1 MIANDS
7 REDNAPRNASNLDTL
22 GGFRYKSPLAIFMR
36 TSHQRYP
43 ADGSVSPCG
52 SPPQS
57 RRFTAACAALACALL
72 ALSVVAA
79 WHVAVAAETAK
90 RAPANHPTLNQAK
103 RLIDGG
109 QAEEAITI
117 LRRFLGTNP
126 KPDLLDDT
134 YLLLGAALYRAQQ
147 YSEGLKYLQQLQAE
161 FPSSEVADRGKLMLA
176 RTHAAMG
183 NPDLALP
190 ILTGL
195 RALSQDDV
203 TKREAVHLSGE
214 LYVQKKEP
222 ARAIQAWLD
231 EMSLSS
237 EEQAE
242 EIRTNITELINA
254 SFDKKVLERIREAYP
269 KSFPGDLAAL
279 RLIDLYMGRG
289 EEHQASRQI
298 QQFLAHFPSHPQ
310 RTRLS
315 EMLDALQTK
324 LKSSQFLIAT
334 VLSLSGKMSSFAN
347 DVLSGI
353 QLALESPG
361 DRTGGPSIGLLVKD
375 IESAQASFL
384 DDFSS
389 LLANDRPVAVIGPLL
404 SKNLPVMAELAERS
418 HTPLI
423 TPTAMLPNVRRL
435 GNFTFSTALTYQLQA
450 QKIAAYA
457 TGDLGFRR
465 FCILHPDTAYGR
477 EMARLFAQEARQRD
491 GEIIAIESYKEGDSD
506 VGAQLKRMK
515 TEDLKKYGL
524 AVPVDPTKIGGK
536 LTKLDK
542 KVLYTPGFDA
552 VFIPGRAAD
561 VGLIAAQLNF
571 HDMKVPFLG
580 SNGWNAPDFA
590 RTADQSIDGAVF
602 VDGFFVDSPNPN
614 VQDFV
619 DRYKKRFQNPPTLF
633 AMQGYEAAK
642 FVIEAIKKGAA
653 SGEAVREY
661 LTAQQDL
668 PALAGPASF
677 AQDGTLNRPLF
688 LIQVKRGRFTQVD

>member
-1 MIANDS
+1 
-7 REDNAPRNASNLDTL
+7 
-22 GGFRYKSPLAIFMR
+22 MR
-36 TSHQRYP
+36 TSHKRFP
-43 ADGSVSPCG
+43 ADGHL
-52 SPPQS
+52 PPYGF
-57 RRFTAACAALACALL
+57 RRRPRPLAAACAALVCALL
-72 ALSVVAA
+72 GLHVDSAHTAPAA
-79 WHVAVAAETAK
+79 DTAK
-90 RAPANHPTLNQAK
+90 RAPATSPANNPTLNQAK
-103 RLIDGG
+103 RLIDAG

-147 YSEGLKYLQQLQAE
+147 YGEGLKYLQQLQTE

-195 RALSQDDV
+195 RSLSQDDV

-214 LYVQKKEP
+214 LYFQKKDP

-231 EMSLSS
+231 EITLSS
-237 EEQAE
+237 DEQAN
-242 EIRTNITELINA
+242 EIRTNITELINE
-254 SFDKKVLERIREAYP
+254 SFDKKMLERIKDAYP
-269 KSFPGDLAAL
+269 KSFPGDLASL

-298 QQFLAHFPSHPQ
+298 QQFLTHFPSHPQ
-310 RTRLS
+310 SSRLS
-315 EMLDALQTK
+315 ESLDALHTK
-324 LKSSQFLIAT
+324 LKSSQFLIAA
-334 VLSLSGKMSSFAN
+334 VLPLSGKLSSFAN
-347 DVLSGI
+347 DVLSGV
-353 QLALESPG
+353 QLAVEFMT
-361 DRTGGPSIGLLVKD
+361 DRAGTPSIGLLVKD
-375 IESAQASFL
+375 LDSTQASFL
-384 DDFSS
+384 DDFSA

-404 SKNLPVMAELAERS
+404 SKHLPVMSELAERA
-418 HTPLI
+418 HTPLL

-435 GNFTFSTALTYQLQA
+435 GSYTFSTALTYQLQA
-450 QKIAAYA
+450 RKIAAYA

-477 EMARLFAQEARQRD
+477 EMARLFANEARQRD

-515 TEDLKKYGL
+515 AEDLKKYGL
-524 AVPVDPTKIGGK
+524 AVPVDSTKVGGK

-552 VFIPGRAAD
+552 VFIPGRASD

-590 RTADQSIDGAVF
+590 RTADQSIDGAIF
-602 VDGFFVDSPNPN
+602 VDGFFAESPNPN

-619 DRYKKRFQNPPTLF
+619 ERYKKRFQSTPTLF
-633 AMQGYEAAK
+633 AMQGYDAAK
-642 FVIEAIKKGAA
+642 FVIEAIKKGAT
-653 SGEAVREY
+653 SGEAIRDY

-668 PALAGPASF
+668 PALGGPAAF
-677 AQDGTLNRPLF
+677 AQDGTLTRPLF

>member
-1 MIANDS
+1 M
-7 REDNAPRNASNLDTL
+7 
-22 GGFRYKSPLAIFMR
+22 
-36 TSHQRYP
+36 
-43 ADGSVSPCG
+43 
-52 SPPQS
+52 
-57 RRFTAACAALACALL
+57 L
-72 ALSVVAA
+72 ALVTFSMPDCHSVA
-79 WHVAVAAETAK
+79 AAETVK
-90 RAPANHPTLNQAK
+90 RAPATHPSLNQAK
-103 RLIDGG
+103 RLIDAG

-126 KPDLLDDT
+126 KPEFLDDT
-134 YLLLGAALYRAQQ
+134 YLLLGAALYRGQQ
-147 YSEGLKYLQQLQAE
+147 YPEALKYLQQLQTE
-161 FPSSEVADRGKLMLA
+161 FPSSEVIDRGKLMLA

-214 LYVQKKEP
+214 LYFQKKEP
-222 ARAIQAWLD
+222 ARAIAAWLD
-231 EMSLSS
+231 EIALSS
-237 EEQAE
+237 DEQGE
-242 EIRTNITELINA
+242 EIRANITEVITE
-254 SFDKKVLERIREAYP
+254 SFDKKALERIREAYP
-269 KSFPGDLAAL
+269 KQFPGDLAAL

-298 QQFLAHFPSHPQ
+298 QQFLAHFPTHPQ
-310 RTRLS
+310 RNRLS
-315 EMLDALQTK
+315 EMLEALQTK
-324 LKSSQFLIAT
+324 LKSSQYVMAA
-334 VLSLSGKMSSFAN
+334 VLPLSGKLSSFAN
-347 DVLSGI
+347 DVLSGV
-353 QLALESPG
+353 QLAVES
-361 DRTGGPSIGLLVKD
+361 GGERGVAPSIGLLVKD
-375 IESAQASFL
+375 LDASQASFL
-384 DDFSS
+384 DDFSH
-389 LLANDRPVAVIGPLL
+389 LLFNDRPVAVIGPLL

-418 HTPLI
+418 HTPLL

-435 GNFTFSTALTYQLQA
+435 GSFTFSTALTYQLQA
-450 QKIAAYA
+450 RKIAAYA
-457 TGDLGFRR
+457 TGELGFRR

-477 EMARLFAQEARQRD
+477 EMARLFAHEARQRD

-515 TEDLKKYGL
+515 AEDLKKYGL
-524 AVPVDPTKIGGK
+524 AVPVDPMKVGGK
-536 LTKLDK
+536 LTKLDR

-602 VDGFFVDSPNPN
+602 VDGFFAESPNPG

-619 DRYKKRFQNPPTLF
+619 DRYKKRFQSPPTLF
-633 AMQGYEAAK
+633 AMQGYDAAK
-642 FVIEAIKKGAA
+642 FVIDAIKKGAT
-653 SGEAVREY
+653 SGDAIRDY
-661 LTAQQDL
+661 LTSQQDL
-668 PALAGPASF
+668 PALAGPAAF

>member
-1 MIANDS
+1 
-7 REDNAPRNASNLDTL
+7 
-22 GGFRYKSPLAIFMR
+22 MR
-36 TSHQRYP
+36 TSQKRYS
-43 ADGSVSPCG
+43 ADGPLSPRG
-52 SPPQS
+52 SHPHP
-57 RRFTAACAALACALL
+57 RRFAAACAALACLIL
-72 ALSVVAA
+72 ALPLHAG
-79 WHVAVAAETAK
+79 VAVAAAADSAK

-103 RLIDGG
+103 RLIDAG

-117 LRRFLGTNP
+117 LRRFLATNP

-147 YSEGLKYLQQLQAE
+147 YGEGLKYLQQLQAE
-161 FPSSEVADRGKLMLA
+161 FPGSEVADRGKLMLA

-195 RALSQDDV
+195 RTLSQDDV
-203 TKREAVHLSGE
+203 TKREALHLSGE
-214 LYVQKKEP
+214 LYFQKKDP
-222 ARAIQAWLD
+222 SRAISAWLE

-237 EEQAE
+237 DEQADE
-242 EIRTNITELINA
+242 LRTNITELVTA

-269 KSFPGDLAAL
+269 KTFPGDLAAL

-298 QQFLAHFPSHPQ
+298 EQFLAHFPSHPQ
-310 RTRLS
+310 HARLL
-315 EMLDALQTK
+315 ELHDTLQAK
-324 LKSSQFLIAT
+324 LRSSQFLLAA
-334 VLSLSGKMSSFAN
+334 VLPLTGKLSSFAN
-347 DVLSGI
+347 DVLSGV
-353 QLALESPG
+353 QLAVEST
-361 DRTGGPSIGLLVKD
+361 DRSGGPSIGLLVKD
-375 IESAQASFL
+375 IDSSQATFL

-418 HTPLI
+418 HTPLL
-423 TPTAMLPNVRRL
+423 TPTATLPNVRRL

-450 QKIAAYA
+450 KKIAAYA

-465 FCILHPDTAYGR
+465 FCILHPDTVYGR
-477 EMARLFAQEARQRD
+477 EMARLFTHEARQRD
-491 GEIIAIESYKEGDSD
+491 GEIIAVESYKEGDSD

-515 TEDLKKYGL
+515 AEDLKKYGL
-524 AVPVDPTKIGGK
+524 AVPVDPTKTGGK

-561 VGLIAAQLNF
+561 VGMIAAQLNF
-571 HDMKVPFLG
+571 YDMRVPFLG

-619 DRYKKRFQNPPTLF
+619 DRYKKRFQNSPTLF

-653 SGEAVREY
+653 TGDAIREY

-677 AQDGTLNRPLF
+677 SQDGTLNRALF
-688 LIQVKRGRFTQVD
+688 LIQVKHGRFTQVD